1 MSTDDSFEG
10 FSRSDSLKSD
20 YQPPHRQRLLMFRYS
35 RINRDN
41 NRSNPSMQRYDSYVQ
56 QPHSS
61 SAHYGSSS
69 SPSASSQT
77 ALLRGSASES
87 LDTYSPFH
95 NQHFP
100 RYDHQ
105 QTGDDHSIDG
115 SEGSN
120 LTTTTTITTGT

>member
-1 MSTDDSFEG
+1 
-10 FSRSDSLKSD
+10 
-20 YQPPHRQRLLMFRYS
+20 MFRYS

-41 NRSNPSMQRYDSYVQ
+41 NRSNPSMQRYDSFVQ
-56 QPHSS
+56 QP
-61 SAHYGSSS
+61 ANYASSS

-100 RYDHQ
+100 RYEHQ